1 MNSNHQEPKK
11 HKPFAVFL
19 RGIAMGTVDIVPGV
33 SGGTVAFITG
43 IYPRL
48 IHGLNQIRSEAQNIL
63 KSPKQIT
70 HSLRNIDW
78 FFFLPLAAGIA
89 IALFLLSGIMS
100 YFLENFPA
108 NTFALFAGL
117 ILASAYML
125 FKTLAEHNNKN
136 MAALFAGITITYLL
150 SGLTALNVAH
160 THPIIFFSGAIAI
173 CAMLLP
179 GISGAFL
186 LVLLGQYEFVI
197 TAIHERNILVIAIF
211 GAGAVLGLAIFSKLV
226 DTLLQKHKNLTLYAL
241 TGLMIGALRVPYLEI
256 SSNLAQTTYTYLAYF
271 IILGVGIVIAVDYA
285 AKILK
290 K

>member
-1 MNSNHQEPKK
+1 
-11 HKPFAVFL
+11 
-19 RGIAMGTVDIVPGV
+19 

-136 MAALFAGITITYLL
+136 MAALFAGITIAYLL

-197 TAIHERNILVIAIF
+197 TAIHE
-211 GAGAVLGLAIFSKLV
+211 
-226 DTLLQKHKNLTLYAL
+226 
-241 TGLMIGALRVPYLEI
+241 
-256 SSNLAQTTYTYLAYF
+256 
-271 IILGVGIVIAVDYA
+271 
-285 AKILK
+285 
-290 K
+290 

>member
-1 MNSNHQEPKK
+1 LGI
-11 HKPFAVFL
+11 FL
-19 RGIAMGTVDIVPGV
+19 RGLVMGTVDIVPGV

-48 IHGLNQIRSEAQNIL
+48 IHGLNQIRNETQIVL
-63 KSPKQIT
+63 KSPTQLTNSIK
-70 HSLRNIDW
+70 NIDW
-78 FFFLPLAAGIA
+78 KFFIPLAVGIA
-89 IALFLLSGIMS
+89 MALFLLSGIMS

-125 FKTLAEHNNKN
+125 FKTLGEHNNKN
-136 MAALFAGITITYLL
+136 FAALFFGITIAYLL
-150 SGLTALNVAH
+150 AGLTALDVAH
-160 THPIIFFSGAIAI
+160 TYPIIFFSGAIAI

-186 LVLLGQYEFVI
+186 LVLLGQYEYVI
-197 TAIHERNILVIAIF
+197 AAIHERNLLIVAIF
-211 GAGAVLGLAIFSKLV
+211 GAGAILGLAIFSKLV

-256 SSNLAQTTYTYLAYF
+256 SLNIAQTTYAYIIYF

-285 AKILK
+285 AKIFK